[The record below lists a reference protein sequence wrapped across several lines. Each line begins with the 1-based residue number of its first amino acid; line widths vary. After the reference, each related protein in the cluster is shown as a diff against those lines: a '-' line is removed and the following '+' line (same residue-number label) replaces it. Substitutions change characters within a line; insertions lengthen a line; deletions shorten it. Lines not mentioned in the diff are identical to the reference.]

1 MSSAAGCRMIRR
13 LCTNARFWLLI
24 AVTLV
29 SACNRSEWR
38 ELPVNDG
45 AFSILMRGDPQYRR
59 QQVQTPG
66 GKMFAHLYSSDRPDS
81 YFAIGYADYP
91 LSLVV
96 GGSSDQLFS
105 SVRETWLKRIE
116 GKLVASDNTL
126 KLDGTYPGSAF
137 EAVGTVNGT
146 AAFLQAR
153 LYLVDQRLYQ
163 IVAIGRKDE
172 LSQGLINRYMNS
184 FKLIPQSETG
194 VIQIEP
200 KAR

>member
-1 MSSAAGCRMIRR
+1 
-13 LCTNARFWLLI
+13 
-24 AVTLV
+24 
-29 SACNRSEWR
+29 
-38 ELPVNDG
+38 
-45 AFSILMRGDPQYRR
+45 
-59 QQVQTPG
+59 
-66 GKMFAHLYSSDRPDS
+66 
-81 YFAIGYADYP
+81 
-91 LSLVV
+91 
-96 GGSSDQLFS
+96 
-105 SVRETWLKRIE
+105 
-116 GKLVASDNTL
+116 
-126 KLDGTYPGSAF
+126 
-137 EAVGTVNGT
+137 VNGT